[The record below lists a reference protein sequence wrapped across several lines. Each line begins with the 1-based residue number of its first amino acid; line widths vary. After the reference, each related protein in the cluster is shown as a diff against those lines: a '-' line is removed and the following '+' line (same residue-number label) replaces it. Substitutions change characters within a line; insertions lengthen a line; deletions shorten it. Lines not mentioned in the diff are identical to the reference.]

1 MTWPCIRAS
10 TVGLSL
16 ALGDPRERVRRID
29 PGTLVALTDGSR
41 PTYRSKR
48 MMRPS
53 SDAYAPLGPRY
64 LLLLQVLESPSLV
77 LVINDTKLLMSLCQ
91 VN

>member
-1 MTWPCIRAS
+1 
-10 TVGLSL
+10 
-16 ALGDPRERVRRID
+16 
-29 PGTLVALTDGSR
+29 
-41 PTYRSKR
+41 
-48 MMRPS
+48 
-53 SDAYAPLGPRY
+53 